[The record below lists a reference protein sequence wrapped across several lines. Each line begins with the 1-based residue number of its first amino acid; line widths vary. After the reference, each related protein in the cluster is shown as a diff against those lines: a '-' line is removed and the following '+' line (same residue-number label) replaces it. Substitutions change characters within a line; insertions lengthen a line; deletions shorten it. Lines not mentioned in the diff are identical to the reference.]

1 MANGFAERAVTVKDP
16 LLSALGRVCFSG
28 WQGGVGVFPQFWTV
42 DVPVGYVSFYVAV
55 QGSCRLVLQDHEA
68 GSIDLRPGD
77 YVLLTHG
84 TAHRMGDQIGS
95 PVRSWQEA
103 FLRDNCERVPPSMLD
118 YATTIL
124 AGYLPAHPLGREPL
138 AGILPDVVRAN
149 STHDAV
155 LSDSQLLADMAS
167 QLRRCARPGWHPIA
181 SRLIQVLL
189 LQTVRAYVSER
200 LQAEDVQGRARWLSA
215 TTNGSIGTILAQLH
229 DAPERRWTVR
239 SLARQ
244 AHMAK
249 SAFSQRFRETVG
261 RPPLQYLTAYR
272 MEKACEMLLDTN
284 LGIKEIAASVGYDS
298 ASSFSN
304 AFKRWRGQAPAA
316 FRRHGLNGKA
326 SWCHESHEG

>member
-1 MANGFAERAVTVKDP
+1 MANGLAARAVPVKDP

-28 WQGGVGVFPQFWTV
+28 WQGGVGIFPEPWTV
-42 DVPVGYVSFYVAV
+42 EVPAGHVSFYIAA
-55 QGSCRLVLQDHEA
+55 QGSCRLSLQDDEA
-68 GSIDLRPGD
+68 NSIDMHPGD
-77 YVLLTHG
+77 YVLLTQG
-84 TAHRMGDQIGS
+84 TAHRMGDQLGS
-95 PVRSWQEA
+95 ARRSWHDA
-103 FLRDNCERVPPSMLD
+103 FLRDSGDRVPPYMSD

-138 AGILPDVVRAN
+138 AGILPEIVRAN
-149 STHDAV
+149 SARDAV
-155 LSDSQLLADMAS
+155 LADSQVLVEMAS
-167 QLRRCARPGWHPIA
+167 QLRRSARPGWHPIA

-189 LQTVRAYVSER
+189 LQTVRAYVSEC

-229 DAPERRWTVR
+229 EAPERRWTVR

-249 SAFSQRFRETVG
+249 SAFSQRFRQTVG

-316 FRRHGLNGKA
+316 FRRHGLNGTA
-326 SWCHESHEG
+326 PCCHESHEG